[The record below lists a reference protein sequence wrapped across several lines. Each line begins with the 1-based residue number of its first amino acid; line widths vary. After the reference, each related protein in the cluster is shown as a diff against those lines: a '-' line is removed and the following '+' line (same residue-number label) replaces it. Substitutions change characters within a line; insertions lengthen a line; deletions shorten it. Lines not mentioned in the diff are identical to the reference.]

1 MIAHTSSPCCF
12 LRFLLLCPLLFLL
25 SACQTEL
32 YTGLDEEQANA
43 MLSVLLKR
51 GLLAEKIAKGK
62 NGYAISVDEHQVVR
76 ALQELKEN
84 SLPRDSFQSLGTVFA
99 GGGMISSAS
108 EEQAKMTWAL
118 SQELSNTFSRI
129 DGVLTARVHVVL
141 GVNDP
146 LNNVKIPATATV
158 FLRHR
163 PDSIVTTLVSEI
175 RKATAGAVAAL
186 AYDNVTV
193 MLVPVRESVTVPNLA
208 PPPPNLFGETF
219 SLPLLLQTVALALL
233 FSALAIGGMLLWQ
246 RHNAKKAAAEASAE
260 SKE

>member
-1 MIAHTSSPCCF
+1 MIPS
-12 LRFLLLCPLLFLL
+12 RLLLLLPALFMLL
-25 SACQTEL
+25 ACQTQI

-51 GLLAEKIAKGK
+51 GIQAEKNAQGK
-62 NGYAISVDEHQVVR
+62 NGYAISVEESQVVR
-76 ALQELKEN
+76 ALQLLKDN
-84 SLPRDSFQSLGTVFA
+84 SLPRDTFATLGSIFG

-146 LNNVKIPATATV
+146 LNNVKIPPSATV
-158 FLRHR
+158 FLRHT
-163 PDSIVTTLVSEI
+163 PDSLVTTLVSDI
-175 RKATAGAVAAL
+175 RKATAGAVAGL
-186 AYDNVTV
+186 TYDNVTV

-208 PPPPNLFGETF
+208 PPPPSLFGETF
-219 SLPLLLQTVALALL
+219 SLPLLLQTVALALI
-233 FSALAIGGMLLWQ
+233 FAAAGIAGTVFWQ
-246 RHNAKKAAAEASAE
+246 RRKSKTTQKETEQKA
-260 SKE
+260 